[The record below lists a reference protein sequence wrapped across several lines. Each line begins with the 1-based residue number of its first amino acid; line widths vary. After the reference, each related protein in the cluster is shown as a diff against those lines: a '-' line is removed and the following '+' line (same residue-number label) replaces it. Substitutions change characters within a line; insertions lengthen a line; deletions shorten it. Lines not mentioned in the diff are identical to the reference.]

1 MKPVKYIIENKHD
14 LLWGLSINTVGYETI
29 NKGEKYPT
37 ANHQTGYYFSPR
49 KGRILQEY
57 QLVYISE
64 GEGTFKT
71 QSIEATTIK
80 AGTMFLLFPGDGIL
94 IIQILISAGNN
105 IGRI

>member
-29 NKGEKYPT
+29 TKGEKYPT

-57 QLVYISE
+57 QLVYIFE

-80 AGTMFLLFPGDGIL
+80 AGTMFLLFPGEWHTYYPDI
-94 IIQILISAGNN
+94 N
-105 IGRI
+105 IGWKQYWI